1 MTMRKQFSRRV
12 CCLLAALPLAGH
24 AIERSEVPEQLR
36 WDLRDLYA
44 DESAWLAD
52 KSALAAELPH
62 FTVWCG
68 WLGESSQAF
77 AHAIAD
83 LETASRRANR
93 LYAYALQLYDQD
105 TRVARSMQMK
115 QEAQQALTDLQT
127 STAFLRPEILA
138 LGRSTIDRYLAA
150 EPALASYRMYLDDI
164 LRAAPHTLSEAEERI
179 LAGATTLAEAGETI
193 RSVLTSAEL
202 PYPEITLAN
211 GEKVKLDA
219 AGYTR
224 YRASPD
230 KAERDAVFKAF
241 WTRYGEFGRTL
252 AATLNTEI
260 QAHDFFRRERKFAS
274 SLEASLFDSN
284 IPPGVY
290 TQLLAD
296 VHANLPTLHRYLR
309 LRQKIMGLD
318 QLGYEDLYAPI
329 VTKVELRYTPEQA
342 QALTLEAFAPL
353 GKDYVDVLRRGYGER
368 WMDLLPNEGKT
379 QGAYSN
385 TVYGVHPYQL
395 LNFNGGYEDVST
407 LAHESGHSI
416 HSYLSSKH
424 QPYATW
430 SYSTFVAEVA
440 STLNESLLF
449 RHMLAGAKDDPT
461 RLFLLSSYLDVLRTT
476 LFRQTLFAEFELWM
490 HETVER
496 GEPLTGESLSKKY
509 LELVRTYYGHEQG
522 VTPVDDLIAA
532 EWAYIPHFYLNFYV
546 YQYATSVIGGMSLSE
561 GIIGEQARRNG
572 TATRNR
578 DAYLRLLSGGSSKY
592 PIDLLKDAG
601 VDMTTSQP
609 FQAAMREMNRIMD
622 EMERIYARS
631 GSNGR

>member
-1 MTMRKQFSRRV
+1 M
-12 CCLLAALPLAGH
+12 CCFLAAMPLAVH
-24 AIERSEVPEQLR
+24 AVDRGEVPEQLR

-44 DESAWLAD
+44 DESAWVAD
-52 KSALAAELPH
+52 KQALAAELPRLAE
-62 FTVWCG
+62 WRG
-68 WLGESSQAF
+68 RLRESSQVF
-77 AHAIAD
+77 AQAIAQ
-83 LETASRRANR
+83 LETATRRAER
-93 LYAYALQLYDQD
+93 LYSYALQLYDQD

-127 STAFLRPEILA
+127 ATAFMRPEILA
-138 LGRSTIDRYLAA
+138 LGRPTIDRYLAA
-150 EPALASYRMYLDDI
+150 ESALAPYRMYLDDI
-164 LRAAPHTLSEAEERI
+164 LRAAPHTLSEPEERI
-179 LAGATTLAEAGETI
+179 LAGATTLAEAGQSI
-193 RSVLTSAEL
+193 HSVFTSADL
-202 PYPEITLAN
+202 PYPEITLTS

-219 AGYTR
+219 AAYTR

-230 KAERDAVFKAF
+230 RTERDAVFKAF

-252 AATLNTEI
+252 AATLNTEM
-260 QAHDFFRRERKFAS
+260 QARDFFRRERKFAS
-274 SLEASLFDSN
+274 ALEASLFDFN
-284 IPPGVY
+284 IPTSVY
-290 TQLLAD
+290 RQLLAD

-309 LRQKIMGLD
+309 LRQKIMGLE

-329 VTKVELRYTPEQA
+329 VTAVDLSYTPEQA

-353 GKDYVDVLRRGYGER
+353 GREYVDVLRRGYAER
-368 WMDLLPNEGKT
+368 WMDVLPNEGKT

-407 LAHESGHSI
+407 LAHESGHSM
-416 HSYLSSKH
+416 HSWLSSKH

-449 RHMLAGAKDDPT
+449 RHMLAGAKDDAT

-490 HETVER
+490 HEAVER
-496 GEPLTGESLSKKY
+496 GEPLTADSLSKKY
-509 LELVRTYYGHEQG
+509 LELVRAYYGHEQG
-522 VTPVDDLIAA
+522 VTRVDDVIAA
-532 EWAYIPHFYLNFYV
+532 EWAYIPHFYLNFYM
-546 YQYATSVIGGMSLSE
+546 YQYATSMIGGMSLSE
-561 GIIGEQARRNG
+561 GIIGEQARRAG

-578 DAYLRLLSGGSSKY
+578 DAYLRLLSAGSSKY

-601 VDMTTSQP
+601 VDMTTSEP

-622 EMERIYARS
+622 EMERIYARRGS
-631 GSNGR
+631 GGR